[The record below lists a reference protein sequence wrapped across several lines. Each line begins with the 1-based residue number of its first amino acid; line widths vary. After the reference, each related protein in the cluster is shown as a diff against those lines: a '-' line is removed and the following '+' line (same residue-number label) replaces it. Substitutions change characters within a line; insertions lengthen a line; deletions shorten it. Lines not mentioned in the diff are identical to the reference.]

1 MYVIQLEL
9 NYCIVWNWDAVY
21 EKVFMKQEL
30 KKLLRHTV
38 FLKRWSMLQSNNTNI
53 YFYIYNNTTSGLL

>member
-38 FLKRWSMLQSNNTNI
+38 FLKRWSMLQS
-53 YFYIYNNTTSGLL
+53 